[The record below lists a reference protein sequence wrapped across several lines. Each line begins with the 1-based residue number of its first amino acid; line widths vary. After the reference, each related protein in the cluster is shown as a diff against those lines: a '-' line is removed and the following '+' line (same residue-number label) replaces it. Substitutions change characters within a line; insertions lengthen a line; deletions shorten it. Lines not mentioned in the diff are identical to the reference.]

1 MAEDTEDDARNEEYD
16 GEGEEQTNAR
26 TKLLREVAAQTD
38 AIEEDLGE
46 DFGIRAAVSVVLVQ
60 RPDGAIGFRVRPID
74 ISPLEAI
81 GVLSMAQDYLKAQ
94 VWEQGSSD

>member
-1 MAEDTEDDARNEEYD
+1 MAADADDEGTD
-16 GEGEEQTNAR
+16 GTFEAGDGPADAR

-60 RPDGAIGFRVRPID
+60 RPDGDIGFRVRPID
-74 ISPLEAI
+74 ITPLEAI

-94 VWEQGSSD
+94 VWEQGPPE